1 MRREKCRWSKAVST
15 LCSPSNATSKAIVG
29 PNSLVGE
36 LFAPQSDQ
44 KRDAPGDI
52 MFIRPADSHAF
63 QALGDAP
70 FRIINIMFRPDT
82 VAHPGTRYADEFQD
96 RFFWHVGS
104 SPDAHQ
110 IRDPRMERAIN
121 STLELQGSVRTP
133 ARIEEFPLNLMTR
146 VADYDAALPN
156 DAPKW
161 LAAACGAARS
171 LSVFRKGA
179 TGSVQAAG
187 CGHKHARRESRSHLG
202 LSPSEIV
209 NRIRKEYAAMC
220 LGGSDAPVEEIANG
234 CGIENLSYFY
244 KLSKSHYGTIPRG
257 CRKRHHFDPVQPR

>member
-1 MRREKCRWSKAVST
+1 M
-15 LCSPSNATSKAIVG
+15 
-29 PNSLVGE
+29 
-36 LFAPQSDQ
+36 PQSDQ

-82 VAHPGTRYADEFQD
+82 AAHPGTRYADEFQD

-121 STLELQGSVRTP
+121 STLELQGSLRTP

-171 LSVFRKGA
+171 LSVFQKGA
-179 TGSVQAAG
+179 TGSVQTAG

-220 LGGSDAPVEEIANG
+220 LGGSDAPVEEIAND

-244 KLSKSHYGTIPRG
+244 KLFKSHYGTTLRG